1 MRYVIKAAPRVKKI
15 NNNVSTTSLLL
26 SSGARKIDELD
37 FRIMSLM
44 TQGLTN
50 KEIADRLKIPLS
62 TIQRRTKKLI
72 EGGMIS
78 MRAEVNLERMGVKKG
93 MIHVYLRD
101 GNIDQIARRVCTIN
115 TIDSVEIHIGN
126 SDLIANMLYKDNKQ
140 LLQTIADIKKIE
152 SVDRILWSEQ
162 VYNIKSNNSII

>member
-1 MRYVIKAAPRVKKI
+1 MI
-15 NNNVSTTSLLL
+15 L
-26 SSGARKIDELD
+26 
-37 FRIMSLM
+37 
-44 TQGLTN
+44 GLAN
-50 KEIADRLKIPLS
+50 KEIATRLKVPLS
-62 TIQRRTKKLI
+62 TIQRRTKKLM
-72 EGGMIS
+72 ESGMIS
-78 MRAEVNLERMGVKKG
+78 MRAEVNLERLGVKKG

-101 GNIDQIARRVCTIN
+101 GNIDQITRKVCTIN

-140 LLQTIADIKKIE
+140 LLQIIADIKKIE